1 MTGTHRETAL
11 VGRSRVKT
19 THTFVYLS
27 LICCTIPIPSS
38 REGGPW
44 ELDGNGHV
52 YVQVRVTRFGC
63 PSFFTMP
70 PPLLF
75 CCLSILISSLSVLAD
90 PSAGSALY
98 PAGLQPLIN
107 RANALLSAGTFHD
120 AAKAYSEAIGT
131 LNQTAHPKMTGTR
144 LS

>member
-1 MTGTHRETAL
+1 
-11 VGRSRVKT
+11 
-19 THTFVYLS
+19 
-27 LICCTIPIPSS
+27 
-38 REGGPW
+38 
-44 ELDGNGHV
+44 
-52 YVQVRVTRFGC
+52 
-63 PSFFTMP
+63 MP

-75 CCLSILISSLSVLAD
+75 YCLSVLVSSLSVLAD

-120 AAKAYSEAIGT
+120 AAKAYSDAIGT
-131 LNQTAHPKMTGTR
+131 LNQTVHPNMTGIP